1 MSYICSEET
10 EELIQAVKEFCDH
23 EVREQSKEYDRSGE
37 WPKEIYDKAMEM
49 QLHMLEIPEEYGGLG
64 LDKVSV
70 AAILEEMAKADAGF
84 ALTFSVS
91 SIGLK
96 SVLMAGNEAQ
106 KKKYCDN
113 IIGGH
118 FSAFALT
125 EPQAGSDA
133 AAGKTTARKDGDFY
147 VLNGRKT
154 FITNGGVA
162 GIYVVTAMTDKTK
175 GLKGMSAFIVEAG
188 TPGLSTGKHEDKMG
202 IRGSNTCDVVFD
214 ECRIPAENLLG
225 NEGDGFKIAMQTLD
239 ISRTFIGGSHIL
251 WLIRWGGMA
260 VGIAQRAMEEA
271 IAYAKTRIQFGQ
283 PIIKNQAIAFKL
295 ADMAIQIETARQIVA
310 NACTRMDMGLPYGK
324 ESAIAKCYGG
334 DVAVKVTSE
343 AVQIFGGYGYSR
355 EYPVEKLMRDAKIY
369 QIFEGTN
376 EIQRVVI
383 ANHLMKEY

>member
-113 IIGGH
+113 IIDGH

-147 VLNGRKT
+147 VFNGRKT

-239 ISRTFIGGSHIL
+239 ISRTFIGG
-251 WLIRWGGMA
+251 MA

-310 NACTRMDMGLPYGK
+310 NACTRMDVGLPYGK
-324 ESAIAKCYGG
+324 ESAIAKC
-334 DVAVKVTSE
+334 
-343 AVQIFGGYGYSR
+343 
-355 EYPVEKLMRDAKIY
+355 
-369 QIFEGTN
+369 
-376 EIQRVVI
+376 
-383 ANHLMKEY
+383 

>member
-239 ISRTFIGGSHIL
+239 ISRTFIGG
-251 WLIRWGGMA
+251 MA

-324 ESAIAKCYGG
+324 VSAIGKCYGG
-334 DVAVKVTSE
+334 DVSVKVTSE

>member
-239 ISRTFIGGSHIL
+239 ISRTFIGG
-251 WLIRWGGMA
+251 MA

-376 EIQRVVI
+376 EIQRAVI

>member
-113 IIGGH
+113 IIDGH

-133 AAGKTTARKDGDFY
+133 AAGNTTARKDGDFY

-239 ISRTFIGGSHIL
+239 ISRTFIGG
-251 WLIRWGGMA
+251 MA

-310 NACTRMDMGLPYGK
+310 NACTRMDVGLPYGK

-355 EYPVEKLMRDAKIY
+355 DYPVEKLMRDAKIY

>member
-37 WPKEIYDKAMEM
+37 RPKEIYDKAMEM

-239 ISRTFIGGSHIL
+239 ISRTFIGG
-251 WLIRWGGMA
+251 MA

>member
-10 EELIQAVKEFCDH
+10 QELIAAVKDFCDH
-23 EVREQSKEYDRSGE
+23 EVREQSKDYDRSGE

-49 QLHMLEIPEEYGGLG
+49 QLHMMEVPEVYGGLG

-91 SIGLK
+91 GIGLK
-96 SVLMAGNEAQ
+96 SVLMAGTETQ
-106 KKKYCDN
+106 KKKFCN
-113 IIGGH
+113 TITSGK
-118 FSAFALT
+118 FTAFALT

-133 AAGKTTARKDGDFY
+133 SAGKATAKKDGHSY

-162 GIYVVTAMTDKTK
+162 GIYVVTAMTDKSK
-175 GLKGMSAFIVEAG
+175 GIKGMSAFIVEGG
-188 TPGLSTGKHEDKMG
+188 TPGLSVGKHEDKMG

-214 ECRIPAENLLG
+214 ECRIPEENLLG
-225 NEGDGFKIAMQTLD
+225 NEGDGFKIAMKTLD
-239 ISRTFIGGSHIL
+239 ISRTFIGA
-251 WLIRWGGMA
+251 MA

-271 IAYAKTRIQFGQ
+271 IAYAKERIQFGK
-283 PIIKNQAIAFKL
+283 PIIKNQAIVFKL
-295 ADMAIQIETARQIVA
+295 ADMEIQIETARQMVA
-310 NACTRMDMGLPYGK
+310 HACTRMNLGLPYGK

-334 DVAVKVTSE
+334 DIAVKVASE
-343 AVQIFGGYGYSR
+343 AIQIFGGYGYSR
-355 EYPVEKLMRDAKIY
+355 EYPVEKLLRDAKIY

-383 ANHLMKEY
+383 GNHLVG

>member
-113 IIGGH
+113 IIDGH

-239 ISRTFIGGSHIL
+239 ISRTFIGG
-251 WLIRWGGMA
+251 MA

-310 NACTRMDMGLPYGK
+310 NACTRMDVGLPYGK

-355 EYPVEKLMRDAKIY
+355 DYPVEKLMRDAKIY

>member
-10 EELIQAVKEFCDH
+10 EELIEAVKEFCDN
-23 EVREQSKEYDRSGE
+23 EVREQSKEYDRTGE

-49 QLHMLEIPEEYGGLG
+49 QLHMLDIPEEYGGLG
-64 LDKVSV
+64 LDKLSI

-91 SIGLK
+91 NIALK
-96 SVLMAGNEAQ
+96 PVLQLGTEDQ
-106 KKKYCDN
+106 KKKFCDT
-113 IIGGH
+113 IISGK

-133 AAGKTTARKDGDFY
+133 AAGKTTARKDGDSY
-147 VLNGRKT
+147 ILNGRKT

-162 GIYVVTAMTDKTK
+162 GIYLVTAMTDKSK

-188 TPGLSTGKHEDKMG
+188 TPGLSIGNHEDKMG

-225 NEGDGFKIAMQTLD
+225 EEGEGFKIAMQTLD
-239 ISRTFIGGSHIL
+239 VSRTFIGC
-251 WLIRWGGMA
+251 MA

-271 IAYAKTRIQFGQ
+271 IAYSKQRIQFGK
-283 PIIKNQAIAFKL
+283 PIAKNQAIAFKL
-295 ADMAIQIETARQIVA
+295 ADMQIKIETARQMVA
-310 NACTRMDMGLPYGK
+310 YACTLMEMGKPYGK
-324 ESAIAKCYGG
+324 ASAIAKCYGG
-334 DVAVKVTSE
+334 DIAMQVTTE
-343 AVQIFGGYGYSR
+343 AVQVFGGYGYSR

-383 ANHLMKEY
+383 ANHLMKEYD

>member
-239 ISRTFIGGSHIL
+239 ISRTFIGG
-251 WLIRWGGMA
+251 MA

-334 DVAVKVTSE
+334 DVAVKVASE

>member
-214 ECRIPAENLLG
+214 ECRIPAETLLG

-239 ISRTFIGGSHIL
+239 ISRTFI
-251 WLIRWGGMA
+251 GGMA

>member
-113 IIGGH
+113 IIDGH

-239 ISRTFIGGSHIL
+239 ISRPFI
-251 WLIRWGGMA
+251 GGMA

-310 NACTRMDMGLPYGK
+310 NACTRMDVGLPYGK

-355 EYPVEKLMRDAKIY
+355 DYPVEKLMRDAKIY

>member
-113 IIGGH
+113 IIDGH

-188 TPGLSTGKHEDKMG
+188 TLGLSTGKHEDKMG

-239 ISRTFIGGSHIL
+239 ISRTFI
-251 WLIRWGGMA
+251 GGMA

-310 NACTRMDMGLPYGK
+310 NACTRMDVGLPYGK

-355 EYPVEKLMRDAKIY
+355 DYPVEKLMRDAKIY